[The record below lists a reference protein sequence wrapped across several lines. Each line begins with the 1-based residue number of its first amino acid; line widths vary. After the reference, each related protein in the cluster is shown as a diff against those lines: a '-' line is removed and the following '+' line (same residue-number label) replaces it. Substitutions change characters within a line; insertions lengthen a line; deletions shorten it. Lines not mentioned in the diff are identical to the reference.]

1 MDVPYEISRLIAA
14 RILGTALTDDEN
26 RRLDEWLQA
35 SPEHQETFKRVQN
48 LETVARLLELEQ
60 ADYGKKWLHASNRP
74 FAYRNFVLLFSSC
87 LYKYWHCRLLPYRV
101 IRYEDLYHAFRNRD
115 AAHGF
120 ALCHYT
126 G

>member
-60 ADYGKKWLHASNRP
+60 ADYGKKMATRFKQTFRLQKFRSVI
-74 FAYRNFVLLFSSC
+74 FVVL
-87 LYKYWHCRLLPYRV
+87 V
-101 IRYEDLYHAFRNRD
+101 
-115 AAHGF
+115 
-120 ALCHYT
+120 
-126 G
+126 